1 MKLFNC
7 NTKIYY
13 TEDNKSTVNFNLINI
28 YYLYVLID
36 KRVAFQMKSN
46 PFLMIG
52 GEKMIY
58 REIRA
63 GKQGVLESPVGM
75 NQPAKRVDIVKLKM
89 VKESSLLYKERRVKS
104 PEDASLLFKQ
114 FLDGADR
121 EFFIVLCLDIKNQ
134 PTAINVCHI
143 GSLNSSIV
151 HPREVL
157 KPAII
162 SNAASIIV
170 AHNHPSN
177 DPTPSREDLE
187 VTKRLIEAGKVVGI
201 EVLDHLIVCEES
213 FTSLKEKGHM

>member
-28 YYLYVLID
+28 YYLYELID

-75 NQPAKRVDIVKLKM
+75 NQPAKRV
-89 VKESSLLYKERRVKS
+89 
-104 PEDASLLFKQ
+104 
-114 FLDGADR
+114 
-121 EFFIVLCLDIKNQ
+121 
-134 PTAINVCHI
+134 
-143 GSLNSSIV
+143 
-151 HPREVL
+151 
-157 KPAII
+157 
-162 SNAASIIV
+162 
-170 AHNHPSN
+170 
-177 DPTPSREDLE
+177 
-187 VTKRLIEAGKVVGI
+187 
-201 EVLDHLIVCEES
+201 
-213 FTSLKEKGHM
+213 TS